1 MTEIRGVSLQERKK
15 ILGRDVKQYT
25 VIKKKPLYFLHTNI
39 RLLNSDA
46 VLQKNHSIEYSW
58 FCFRLHPIT

>member
-46 VLQKNHSIEYSW
+46 VLQKSIQLNTLGFVSDST
-58 FCFRLHPIT
+58 L